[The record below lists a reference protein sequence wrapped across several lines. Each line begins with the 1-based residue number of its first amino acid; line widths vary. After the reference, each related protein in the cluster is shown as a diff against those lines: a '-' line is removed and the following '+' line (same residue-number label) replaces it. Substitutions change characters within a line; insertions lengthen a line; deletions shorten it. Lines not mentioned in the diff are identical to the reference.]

1 MNTFTNDTFQP
12 NWFSIPGDT
21 INDLLIEKNL
31 SLEAFADTIG
41 KPASFVKCLISGKEE
56 ITSAIALQ
64 LSKALGASADFWL
77 RREFQYREDLIR
89 LQQVDEAA
97 WLKLLPIRDMIKFG
111 WLKSEASKNVQALLQ
126 YFGVQSINEWHFKY
140 QAEMAQV
147 SFRTSTKQKQQ
158 PGAVAA
164 WLRQGEVQ
172 TETLACKDWNPK
184 LFRQSLVEIKK
195 LTRVKDPGE
204 FLPKLIAICADC
216 GVALAIERTPE
227 GCPASG
233 VTKFLSS
240 NRALIMLSFRYLTD
254 DQFWFTFFHE
264 AGHLLLHGK
273 NCVFVE
279 EMGKDRLISEEGKEA
294 NDFAGEQLVPE
305 EMKPR
310 LMAVSAYNK
319 KAVIGF
325 AASMGVSPG
334 IIIGQLQ
341 HAGKI
346 PQNKFNS
353 YKRHYTWDT
362 ILPHINH

>member
-1 MNTFTNDTFQP
+1 MNIITNDTFQP
-12 NWFSIPGDT
+12 NWFSVPGDT
-21 INDLLIEKNL
+21 INDLLKERKI
-31 SLEAFADTIG
+31 SIDTFADKLG
-41 KPASFVKCLISGKEE
+41 KTVSFVKSLIEGQENINEE
-56 ITSAIALQ
+56 IASH
-64 LSKALGASADFWL
+64 LSELLGASADFWL
-77 RREFQYREDLIR
+77 RREFQYREDLVR
-89 LQQVDEAA
+89 LEKVEDPA
-97 WLKLLPIRDMIKFG
+97 WLSLLPIKDMIKFG
-111 WLKSEASKNVQALLQ
+111 WIKAELSKNVSALLA
-126 YFGVQSINEWHFKY
+126 YFGVGSINEWHLKY

-147 SFRTSTKQKQQ
+147 SFRTSTKHKQQ

-164 WLRQGEVQ
+164 WLRQGEIQ
-172 TETLACKDWNPK
+172 TGTLVCKDWNAK
-184 LFRQSLVEIKK
+184 LFKQSLVEIKK

-204 FLPKLIAICADC
+204 FLPRLIEICAEC

-227 GCPASG
+227 GCAASG
-233 VTKFLSS
+233 VTKFLSPK
-240 NRALIMLSFRYLTD
+240 RALLMLSFRYLTD

-279 EMGKDRLISEEGKEA
+279 EIGKNRLVSEEEKEA
-294 NDFAGEQLVPE
+294 NEFAGDQLLSA
-305 EMKPR
+305 EMQPK
-310 LMAVSAYNK
+310 LMTISAYNK

-325 AASMGVSPG
+325 ASDMGVSPG

-346 PQNKFNS
+346 PYNKFNS